1 MGWGRVQE
9 AFEREQEITPSTEE
23 ADSEEIQGKNI
34 SLITILQ
41 MSTLNSNS

>member
-23 ADSEEIQGKNI
+23 ADSEEIQGKDI

-41 MSTLNSNS
+41 MSTLKTNS